1 MSFDL
6 SKWKELLNE
15 SSLSRIYSH
24 IQKTDVAIITAYR
37 DDPFDLSKCLPEAE
51 IVEADTK
58 NPRASNLLRNRNLK
72 AVLLSKKYGVTKVKG
87 SYIENFDTPQA
98 IEVKENSLFVV
109 NLEQDPNFINDIVML
124 GKKFCQDSVLIIPKG
139 GEGAYLHG
147 TNNSEFPGLDQ
158 KVNVGSLKMGGEDEF
173 MTRVDNRPFT
183 FGEGLE
189 TLKSLSRIER
199 MAIDALVKVIL
210 D

>member
-1 MSFDL
+1 M
-6 SKWKELLNE
+6 
-15 SSLSRIYSH
+15 
-24 IQKTDVAIITAYR
+24 
-37 DDPFDLSKCLPEAE
+37 
-51 IVEADTK
+51 
-58 NPRASNLLRNRNLK
+58 
-72 AVLLSKKYGVTKVKG
+72 
-87 SYIENFDTPQA
+87 
-98 IEVKENSLFVV
+98 
-109 NLEQDPNFINDIVML
+109 
-124 GKKFCQDSVLIIPKG
+124 
-139 GEGAYLHG
+139 HG